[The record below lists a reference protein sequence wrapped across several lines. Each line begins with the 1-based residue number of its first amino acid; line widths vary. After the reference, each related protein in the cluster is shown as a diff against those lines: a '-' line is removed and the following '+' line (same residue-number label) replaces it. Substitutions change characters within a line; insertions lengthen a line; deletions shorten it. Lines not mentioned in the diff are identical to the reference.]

1 MCDKFVSALHSAK
14 AASSLSSLE
23 DGDAE
28 SFESSSERFYSDD
41 LDGSDAE
48 ICAAMIEE
56 DRLKENEMLAPP
68 LAADRQ
74 AAATDSLVR
83 GSGSGK
89 TKLAWVRSL
98 MPAAVAG
105 SKTLQRNRDIRGDTG
120 IRWCGMLNMMWQ
132 QVPNFQQI
140 FANLLEVG
148 QSLERRPRTSASKLF
163 WDGCGQSMHT
173 YLKKAAFRMLKVSRV
188 LLKRRWRLARTA
200 PTSCLADGW
209 PVLKRQNL

>member
-1 MCDKFVSALHSAK
+1 MHDLMAYARASAILETRFMIEYARKAKQETVHSKLLCDKFVSALHSAK

-28 SFESSSERFYSDD
+28 SFESSSERIYSDD

-105 SKTLQRNRDIRGDTG
+105 SKTLQCNRDIRGDTG

-132 QVPNFQQI
+132 QVPNFQ
-140 FANLLEVG
+140 
-148 QSLERRPRTSASKLF
+148 
-163 WDGCGQSMHT
+163 
-173 YLKKAAFRMLKVSRV
+173 
-188 LLKRRWRLARTA
+188 
-200 PTSCLADGW
+200 
-209 PVLKRQNL
+209 